1 MTLIVCLDDR
11 NGMSYNGRRQSR
23 DSALC
28 RDVEELSCGR
38 LLVNAYSQKL
48 FPGADICPDP
58 LKAAGTEDFCFVE
71 DIDVSPFL
79 EKANRLIVYRW
90 NRHYPADV
98 VFPQGELE
106 KWQLTERIEFPGS
119 SHEIITREVYI
130 R

>member
-11 NGMSYNGRRQSR
+11 NGMSFNGRRQSR
-23 DSALC
+23 DSVLC

-71 DIDVSPFL
+71 DIDVMQ
-79 EKANRLIVYRW
+79 KADRLIVYRW

-98 VFPQGELE
+98 TFPEGELE
-106 KWQLTERIEFPGS
+106 
-119 SHEIITREVYI
+119 
-130 R
+130 